1 MTGNAHVHLDDD
13 ARDRAALYA
22 LGALPA
28 DEAAAYRAHLAACEP
43 CRTEVES
50 LASLTS
56 DLDRLAPAAVPAPD
70 LRERLFRRV
79 HELERADAHAAA
91 VETQVWKRW
100 SDTAP
105 APGMTFVPGSGADWE
120 PTAVPGVE
128 VRRLFV
134 DRAADRATM
143 LIRMAPGTSYP
154 AHRHGGPEE
163 CYVLEGDL
171 SVGDLKMKAG
181 DYQRALG
188 DSIHVVQS
196 TVGGCLLL
204 LVSSLNDELLGT
216 V

>member
-28 DEAAAYRAHLAACEP
+28 GEAADFRAHLADCGP
-43 CRTEVES
+43 CRAEVET
-50 LASLTS
+50 LASIAA
-56 DLDRLAPAAVPAPD
+56 DLDRLAPSAIPAPD

-79 HELERADAHAAA
+79 HEMERAGAHEAA

-100 SDTAP
+100 SDTAA
-105 APGMTFVPGSGADWE
+105 APGMTFVPGTESDWE
-120 PTAVPGVE
+120 PTAVAGVE

-171 SVGDLKMKAG
+171 SVGELKMKKG